1 MKWVSMMFKKTAI
14 LLKIL
19 VILYMLLH
27 DTRDQAL
34 TDHTVS
40 LKIIVLR
47 MHIPSLE
54 GSPDF
59 SSVPPGTTSWHDCS
73 LSDGSGYIRSPFNR
87 GDTLLSPVV
96 PRAWALDAD
105 FFSRRFHICQQQK
118 AKVQGCFFRTLCL
131 KKLPSCPQSPSHCWF
146 GEQIITL
153 LSATSPQV

>member
-27 DTRDQAL
+27 DTRDQVL

-59 SSVPPGTTSWHDCS
+59 SSVPPGTTSWPDCS
-73 LSDGSGYIRSPFNR
+73 LSDG
-87 GDTLLSPVV
+87 
-96 PRAWALDAD
+96 
-105 FFSRRFHICQQQK
+105 
-118 AKVQGCFFRTLCL
+118 
-131 KKLPSCPQSPSHCWF
+131 
-146 GEQIITL
+146 
-153 LSATSPQV
+153 